1 VPDLAGAVVF
11 SNDHSGLREKPEDE
25 ALDAAHG
32 EIVSRPTHLN
42 DDSNDSGPAGPAAVE
57 VYQPLVEGHPARRIG
72 VLELYLPYAPI
83 AKDVAASLDRLYVV
97 LAVGLALLYLA
108 LLLITTSVSRGLTV
122 RRAKALAR
130 AGGIMADVLAQAG
143 E

>member
-1 VPDLAGAVVF
+1 
-11 SNDHSGLREKPEDE
+11 
-25 ALDAAHG
+25 
-32 EIVSRPTHLN
+32 
-42 DDSNDSGPAGPAAVE
+42 
-57 VYQPLVEGHPARRIG
+57 
-72 VLELYLPYAPI
+72 
-83 AKDVAASLDRLYVV
+83 V